1 LSCAVI
7 LEVQQHRGGT
17 VREDNPN
24 PGGPGTPGDDQR
36 AWRDR
41 QRELDRQE
49 RERKEQDKKDN

>member
-1 LSCAVI
+1 
-7 LEVQQHRGGT
+7 